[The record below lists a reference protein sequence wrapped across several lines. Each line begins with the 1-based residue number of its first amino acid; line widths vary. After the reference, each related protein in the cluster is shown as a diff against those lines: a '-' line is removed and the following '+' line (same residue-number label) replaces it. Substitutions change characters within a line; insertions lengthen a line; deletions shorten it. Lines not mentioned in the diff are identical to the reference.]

1 MKNFLST
8 LRMAALAG
16 GALLFIG
23 ASDSLNAQGKVSVGK
38 LEFDNLPSPDLQGT
52 KNKSF
57 KPKDWLEVEVGI
69 TIPAQNKT
77 MLDSGFVDRVLVK
90 WYVAIKEK
98 ASGRPM
104 LLTKDINHINVPIDE
119 EFFSSVYLSPNT
131 LKRLTGSDRAG
142 KSAVEAI
149 AVEVLLNG
157 VKVAE
162 ESEKMKSGWWN
173 SPSLARGDRFPLLN
187 KSETP
192 FKMYWWDRYAEIE
205 EER

>member
-1 MKNFLST
+1 
-8 LRMAALAG
+8 MAALAT

-98 ASGRPM
+98 ASGKPM

-142 KSAVEAI
+142 KSSVEAI
-149 AVEVLLNG
+149 AVEVLING
-157 VKVAE
+157 VKVGE
-162 ESEKMKSGWWN
+162 ETEKERSGWWN

-187 KSETP
+187 KTQTP